1 MADQTPSPQARPK
14 RKHAVRSVLLVLALL
29 VVLYIAWQSSVM
41 PSTTR

>member
-1 MADQTPSPQARPK
+1 
-14 RKHAVRSVLLVLALL
+14 VLGLL